1 MDTPKAPDS
10 VEARLAQLET
20 RMSRV
25 ERRLAESQLMV
36 AHKLVEVF
44 ATLKK
49 HQELR
54 DAQVQQA
61 LTRLLEQVTQLKLHM
76 EPVVTPTLTH

>member
-1 MDTPKAPDS
+1 MDTPKPPEGI
-10 VEARLAQLET
+10 EARLAKLEG

-25 ERRLAESQLMV
+25 EKRLLESQLVV
-36 AHKLVEVF
+36 ARKLMEIF

-54 DAQVQQA
+54 DAQVHQT
-61 LTRLLEQVTQLKLHM
+61 LTRLLEQVAQLKAHL
-76 EPVVTPTLTH
+76 EPVVSPSVLH